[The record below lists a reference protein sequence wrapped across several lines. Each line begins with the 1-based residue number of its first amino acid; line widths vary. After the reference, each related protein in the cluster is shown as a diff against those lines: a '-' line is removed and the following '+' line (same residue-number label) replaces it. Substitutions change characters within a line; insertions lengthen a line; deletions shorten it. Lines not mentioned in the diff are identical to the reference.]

1 MRKSMLAGLAIF
13 AVAGCELGPPMSPAE
28 CAAADWKAIG
38 YGDGADGRS
47 PSYFAERAQACAN
60 AGYQADQASFDSGY
74 REGVRTFCQPERGF
88 RLGEQGGGLSVA
100 CPEDLANR
108 FNAAY
113 NDGRSLYSA
122 RSAFESAESA
132 ISSLLGEREDLQ
144 RKLLANELGL
154 SQSVTE
160 ADKARHR
167 SEVIR
172 LRTELI
178 SLDRRLREA
187 EYDARYRRDD
197 YERLR
202 LRMQW

>member
-1 MRKSMLAGLAIF
+1 MRTVLLAGWL
-13 AVAGCELGPPMSPAE
+13 VLGLAGCETGPPMSPEA
-28 CAAADWKAIG
+28 CASADWKAVG
-38 YGDGADGRS
+38 YGDGGEGVS
-47 PSYFAERAQACAN
+47 PSSFAERAQACAN
-60 AGYQADQASFDSGY
+60 AGFTADQAAYDQGY
-74 REGVRTFCQPERGF
+74 REGVRSFCQPERGF
-88 RLGEQGGGLSVA
+88 RLGEQGGGIAAA

-113 NDGRSLYSA
+113 NDGRSLYQA
-122 RSAFESAESA
+122 RTAFEAAESL
-132 ISSLLGEREDLQ
+132 IRSLLDDRESIE

-154 SQSVTE
+154 AQSVTE
-160 ADKARHR
+160 ADKTRHR

-178 SLDRRLREA
+178 SLERRLRES
-187 EYDARYRRDD
+187 EYEARYRRDD